1 MIVRNI
7 VLAAAALGALSP
19 QLSRA
24 STEAQSVKA
33 CARAFAE
40 SLSDPG
46 TGARGYRL
54 ELPRRRGQQHS
65 VRVSPGAIY
74 LRARSACC
82 ENRRDHRASRMYRE
96 LARRSHGNIGR
107 TLGFEARNAC
117 RLDPIAAVHFCIR
130 SWPGEG
136 RRRIKSVSGS
146 RDEFDDARGI

>member
-54 ELPRRRGQQHS
+54 NFHADAASSILSAFHPAQYTFALEAHAAKTG
-65 VRVSPGAIY
+65 VTIA
-74 LRARSACC
+74 RAVCTA
-82 ENRRDHRASRMYRE
+82 N
-96 LARRSHGNIGR
+96 SHGEVTAIS
-107 TLGFEARNAC
+107 AVP
-117 RLDPIAAVHFCIR
+117 LDSKPATPAG
-130 SWPGEG
+130 WTQ
-136 RRRIKSVSGS
+136 
-146 RDEFDDARGI
+146 